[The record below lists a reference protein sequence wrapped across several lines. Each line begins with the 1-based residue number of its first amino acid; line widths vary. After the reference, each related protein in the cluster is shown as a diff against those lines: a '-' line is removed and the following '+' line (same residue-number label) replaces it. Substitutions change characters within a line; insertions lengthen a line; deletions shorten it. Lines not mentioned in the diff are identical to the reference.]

1 MKPVIFLDFD
11 RTLFDTDLFW
21 IDFAECLAVVIGISP
36 AQILNAYTDYVT
48 TTNLTSYIFYEDY
61 IKQHNINHKL
71 VQESVDKM
79 LKNKQYLFEDAI
91 ELLDGSNN
99 LQRECEVAVL
109 TYGQELFQNLK
120 ISLCKELKNLTSY
133 ITLLPKTE
141 FIDYYMPNRFG
152 LLVDDKLGQNLP
164 NGWVEVHIDRNSHNS
179 KARLFNKDI
188 YEIYDL
194 GQLAEVLPAIHD
206 HKRPNNS

>member
-1 MKPVIFLDFD
+1 MKPVILLDFD

-36 AQILNAYTDYVT
+36 SQILKAYTDYVT
-48 TTNLTSYIFYEDY
+48 ATGITSYIFYEDY

-71 VQESVDKM
+71 VQETVNKM

-91 ELLDGSNN
+91 KLLNSSDN
-99 LQRECEVAVL
+99 LQREYEVAVL

-120 ISLCKELKNLTSY
+120 ISLCKELKSLTSY
-133 ITLLPKTE
+133 ITLLPKAQ
-141 FIDYYMPNRFG
+141 FIDYYISNRVG

-164 NGWVEVHIDRNSHNS
+164 NGWVEVHIDRNSQKS
-179 KARLFNKDI
+179 EVTMINKDI
-188 YEIYDL
+188 LEIYDL
-194 GQLAEVLPAIHD
+194 GQLSNILST
-206 HKRPNNS
+206 KFSKKSLNNS